1 MSSVQDIESAIQRLD
16 DDSLGR
22 LSFWFEEYLAEKWEA
37 RFAADVHAG
46 RLDALGDAAD
56 RAFERGDCRPL

>member
-22 LSFWFEEYLAEKWEA
+22 LSSWFEEYLAEKWEA
-37 RFAADVHAG
+37 RFAAAVQAG